1 MKKAIRRSV
10 IAGIGSVLLATVAG
24 PAAGQDVAE
33 PAIPGATA
41 DVEEDWSTWIG
52 TLEESAQN
60 LRTLRKITGELQ
72 AEVTRM
78 NTRRYPRGEEKERML
93 AAFERAQTQLG
104 EAEANHPEL
113 LEQARQAGVPQGML
127 QDFEDV
133 PAAAP

>member
-1 MKKAIRRSV
+1 MKQAIRRSV
-10 IAGIGSVLLATVAG
+10 IAGISGVLLATVAVRAEG
-24 PAAGQDVAE
+24 QSAA
-33 PAIPGATA
+33 PSAIAGAPA

-60 LRTLRKITGELQ
+60 LRSLRKVTGELQ
-72 AEVTRM
+72 AEVARM
-78 NTRRYPRGEEKERML
+78 NIRRYPRGEEKERLL